1 MLSLTYERVY
11 RNLEADAPRLKERPS
26 VPAILPANEVEIR
39 LENVLRW
46 YDSIRQ
52 GSEPK
57 QGSYLETLRR
67 VLKREDKILLYDALR
82 MAALVYKMTGN
93 GYERNRHLEAADLLR
108 GKFRLK
114 LRKNKGNAD
123 NLAGRVL

>member
-11 RNLEADAPRLKERPS
+11 RNLEVDAPRLKEIPY
-26 VPAILPANEVEIR
+26 VPTILPANEVEIR

-93 GYERNRHLEAADLLR
+93 DYERNRHLEAADLLR

-114 LRKNKGNAD
+114 LRKNNGNAD